1 MKIKN
6 QHLWFA
12 GLFGAAVIAATPLS
26 AQADQGKWWEP
37 KQGGGRTETR
47 YRGDN
52 RDNRGNDRGN
62 HNGWYNRNPRFR
74 RDVVV
79 IRDGYRGRSYR
90 AQRVYV
96 RPVYF
101 QRRHLVVVRPV
112 RYFVGADFTI
122 GGVRIGA
129 RFHDR
134 DRYVYGCNFCDARF
148 ATYGAYERHVHMCP
162 DMPRGYRV
170 DVSDW
175 DDDWN
180 DRAWDNNYQRGYEDG
195 YDRGY
200 DRGDDNGRNEDD
212 EDWDR

>member
-1 MKIKN
+1 MKIKIRH
-6 QHLWFA
+6 QWLA

-37 KQGGGRTETR
+37 KQGGGRGTEQR
-47 YRGDN
+47 YRG
-52 RDNRGNDRGN
+52 DNRGNDRGN
-62 HNGWYNRNPRFR
+62 HNGWRNGPRFR

-90 AQRVYV
+90 AHRVYV

-112 RYFVGADFTI
+112 RYFVGADFMI

-129 RFHDR
+129 RVHDH

-148 ATYGAYERHVHMCP
+148 ATYNGYERHIHQCP

-180 DRAWDNNYQRGYEDG
+180 DRAWDNNYQGGYEDG
-195 YDRGY
+195 PDHGY
-200 DRGDDNGRNEDD
+200 DRGGDYDDRNDNEDNH
-212 EDWDR
+212 WDR